1 MAALNAA
8 SHARMANSRSVSLSS
23 GGSSGPYLGGITPG
37 NQSTHDLPGSSGVHS
52 HFQVPNHTG
61 VLPPNSV
68 NPSFDSSMSNSGPR
82 IAPTQANVKQRQMGF
97 LNGVANVMIKL
108 NTPLPPALTGVP
120 APNYDP
126 ATSMFK
132 VIEPSTEVG
141 AFRLV
146 GRDVDLFKLWGLVMQ
161 NGGGHAVCYSIYLIK
176 LPA

>member
-1 MAALNAA
+1 
-8 SHARMANSRSVSLSS
+8 
-23 GGSSGPYLGGITPG
+23 
-37 NQSTHDLPGSSGVHS
+37 
-52 HFQVPNHTG
+52 
-61 VLPPNSV
+61 
-68 NPSFDSSMSNSGPR
+68 
-82 IAPTQANVKQRQMGF
+82 MGF